1 MQGPKRGGK
10 AGSVFTGEVLLRGRD
25 SRRELAAPIPD
36 QPWLAAL
43 PPTTQPELCPAG
55 TLRPEEGLTE
65 PQVCTA
71 PQWRREP
78 GSLWPSLW
86 DSRAESRLAV
96 RKRAAGLLLRGQKK
110 EQAVIVEQGAI
121 SDFHCS

>member
-1 MQGPKRGGK
+1 MQGPKCGGK
-10 AGSVFTGEVLLRGRD
+10 AGSVFTGEVLRRGGD
-25 SRRELAAPIPD
+25 SRQELAAPIPD

-43 PPTTQPELCPAG
+43 SPTAQPGLHPAG
-55 TLRPEEGLTE
+55 TLRPEAGLTE

-71 PQWRREP
+71 PHWRREP

-110 EQAVIVEQGAI
+110 EQVVIVEHGGI

>member
-110 EQAVIVEQGAI
+110 EQAVIVEQG
-121 SDFHCS
+121 